1 MVLTI
6 PQINGNFYTTN
17 PNPLIKIFLQIAKL
31 SLSPES
37 ALFCRLSLHYSQL
50 IQTHHHPYPPP
61 STHMEK
67 FFGSYI

>member
-1 MVLTI
+1 MDLTI

-31 SLSPES
+31 SPYPES

-50 IQTHHHPYPPP
+50 IQTHHQPYSPR
-61 STHMEK
+61 SMHMEK
-67 FFGSYI
+67 FFGS

>member
-1 MVLTI
+1 MDLTI

-37 ALFCRLSLHYSQL
+37 AILYLQTELALFS
-50 IQTHHHPYPPP
+50 INPDPPP
-61 STHMEK
+61 PLPTPLRAHGK
-67 FFGSYI
+67 VFW